1 MKTGIGSDFFDANY
15 FKQNCNF
22 GDEKE
27 LKDMENKGHTYS
39 YLDRAI
45 STLAWDNAAL
55 TELNNL
61 VKDIENGKR
70 IFKRFCKRGS
80 YAFKSSG
87 SRATKASIILRES
100 SDASCTTQRLT
111 KLRRRLRD
119 EAVRPTQ
126 ERIIET
132 WSRAEGF
139 WYDDVAKYVENHRI
153 LANHSS
159 EAIVYF
165 GGSYTLTKTISLTHF
180 DNPQLAID
188 RIILHNMYFPDTA
201 IKVEGFGR
209 TDYGDFQ
216 IIVSQPFVIGI
227 KPELDDIKKV
237 IELYG
242 FTQQR
247 TPTTYKNDHYV
258 ISDLHQGN
266 VLHVTDF
273 YGNPLYMSN
282 GLPLLA
288 FIDTD
293 MRFNT
298 PDQGKDGKYVVDN
311 GIVWKNKKIK
321 NGQNSNKI
329 QNYSF

>member
-1 MKTGIGSDFFDANY
+1 
-15 FKQNCNF
+15 
-22 GDEKE
+22 
-27 LKDMENKGHTYS
+27 
-39 YLDRAI
+39 
-45 STLAWDNAAL
+45 
-55 TELNNL
+55 
-61 VKDIENGKR
+61 
-70 IFKRFCKRGS
+70 
-80 YAFKSSG
+80 
-87 SRATKASIILRES
+87 
-100 SDASCTTQRLT
+100 
-111 KLRRRLRD
+111 
-119 EAVRPTQ
+119 
-126 ERIIET
+126 
-132 WSRAEGF
+132 
-139 WYDDVAKYVENHRI
+139 
-153 LANHSS
+153 
-159 EAIVYF
+159 
-165 GGSYTLTKTISLTHF
+165 
-180 DNPQLAID
+180 
-188 RIILHNMYFPDTA
+188 MYFPDTS